1 VSAALPWFKFYA
13 TDWLADP
20 RVRCF
25 SLAQRGAYVDL
36 LALAWQEGGVI
47 GEPVLL
53 RRFLGDPGAE
63 QISDPELDA
72 VLACFSLE
80 LVDGRRS
87 HPKLEAVRS
96 QKQAEQRAGATG
108 GKASGEARRRKAA
121 SRHEIERPFTDRSL
135 IVGGSSKQPEPE
147 PEPESETRNV
157 STTDE
162 AGRCKLGKCDG
173 RGAIRASGGRILR
186 CCDCE
191 IGLRRGREFAAG
203 RQSEERA
210 AAEKP
215 ADLGAQSPRGNRDG
229 PTKLELPPGLAL
241 GSPQEPKT
249 GGA

>member
-1 VSAALPWFKFYA
+1 MRRVRAHSDQDKEAVLTVLAEFFTVKNGRLSNARLSREWVSANEAHIK
-13 TDWLADP
+13 
-20 RVRCF
+20 RV
-25 SLAQRGAYVDL
+25 S
-36 LALAWQEGGVI
+36 
-47 GEPVLL
+47 
-53 RRFLGDPGAE
+53 
-63 QISDPELDA
+63 
-72 VLACFSLE
+72 
-80 LVDGRRS
+80 
-87 HPKLEAVRS
+87 
-96 QKQAEQRAGATG
+96 AGSRG
-108 GKASGEARRRKAA
+108 GKAKALN
-121 SRHEIERPFTDRSL
+121 RNDN
-135 IVGGSSKQPEPE
+135 GSSNVKAKPKQPEPE